1 MVAGKNSLITFLV
14 IKEGDMQYKL
24 RYDKRE
30 FRMKQ
35 YFNVLGNL
43 KMPNEFFFF
52 KIIEKMEFSLIY

>member
-24 RYDKRE
+24 RYDKKE

-35 YFNVLGNL
+35 YFNVLGNF

-52 KIIEKMEFSLIY
+52 YDY